1 MTVGAG
7 LEMKRDPMDEW
18 VLRDEIL
25 AAFHRWPMILVFI
38 LVGSLLGLAFAF
50 LWPPSYRA
58 NIELSIQLNPYRALD
73 DLYVPEFTKV
83 EFRNVDDYKHWQMS
97 QLSILVSSDNYL
109 QETLN
114 RLRKI
119 DTYWNSIEVPEL
131 RQMINAQWR
140 NAGIWLLSA
149 EAESGLRASEV
160 IETWRDVILEFTD
173 NAISNS
179 RELFQIEISLRSL
192 NNELVE
198 LQLNQSAL
206 EEIKGNL
213 NEIAIS
219 LRAAKSDEL
228 ISQADRTRLFN
239 LVNQTDF
246 NEPGW
251 QLILED
257 SPDPGSPSSEYLNWV
272 ERASGFMDQKIDSNN
287 MSAQILEDEIS
298 RIYSEWEAGLRS
310 GQGLSAT
317 LSLANVQDDQPQ
329 VKQVRSYSLAALVGA
344 IMGLLVWFL
353 GFLAKIT
360 RKGYQ

>member
-1 MTVGAG
+1 
-7 LEMKRDPMDEW
+7 MDEW

-25 AAFHRWPMILVFI
+25 AAFHRWPLILVFI
-38 LVGSLLGLAFAF
+38 LVGSLLGLVFAF
-50 LWPPSYRA
+50 LWPSSYRA
-58 NIELSIQLNPYRALD
+58 NIELSIQFNPYRALD
-73 DLYVPEFTKV
+73 DLYLPEFTKA

-119 DTYWNSIEVPEL
+119 DAYWNSIEIPVL

-149 EAESGLRASEV
+149 EAVSSLRASEA

-179 RELFQIEISLRSL
+179 RELFQIELSLRSL
-192 NNELVE
+192 NDELVE
-198 LQLNQSAL
+198 VQLNRSAL
-206 EEIKGNL
+206 EEIKGSL
-213 NEIAIS
+213 NELAIS
-219 LRAAKSDEL
+219 LRAFKSDEL
-228 ISQADRTRLFN
+228 ITQLDRTRLFN
-239 LVNQTDF
+239 LVNPTDF

-251 QLILED
+251 QIILD
-257 SPDPGSPSSEYLNWV
+257 DLPDPDSPSSEYLRWV
-272 ERASGFMDQKIDSNN
+272 ERVIGFIDQEIDSKNV
-287 MSAQILEDEIS
+287 SAQVLEDEIS
-298 RIYSEWEAGLRS
+298 RIYSEWEAGLLS
-310 GQGLSAT
+310 AQGLSAT

-329 VKQVRSYSLAALVGA
+329 VKLVRTYSLAALVGA
-344 IMGLLVWFL
+344 LLGLLVWFL
-353 GFLAKIT
+353 GFLVKIT